1 MTPQHAL
8 IVDDDALQRAMLA
21 SMLQQLGCHTL
32 ESPDPKTALTL
43 LHHTPSIN
51 IVFTDVLLP
60 WMSGISF
67 LQRVRES
74 HPHLP
79 VVVLSASNFSVWGE
93 DALKSGATFCLQ
105 IPFFKNDLIM
115 ALEAGQTA

>member
-1 MTPQHAL
+1 
-8 IVDDDALQRAMLA
+8 MLA
-21 SMLQQLGCHTL
+21 SMLRQLGCTTT
-32 ESPDPKTALTL
+32 EASDPRSALTHL
-43 LHHTPSIN
+43 TQDGTVD

-67 LQRVRES
+67 LERVREAY
-74 HPHLP
+74 PTIP

-93 DALKSGATFCLQ
+93 QALQSGASFCLQ

-115 ALEAGQTA
+115 ALQAAQTA